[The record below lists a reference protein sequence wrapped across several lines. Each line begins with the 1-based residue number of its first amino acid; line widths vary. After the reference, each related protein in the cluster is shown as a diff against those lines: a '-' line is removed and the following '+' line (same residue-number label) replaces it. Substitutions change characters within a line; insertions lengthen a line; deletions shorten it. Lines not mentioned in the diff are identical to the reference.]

1 MVEPALVVDFNEDL
15 GELSVLGLVL
25 LVELE
30 LLLGVESTKATILF
44 LGIWLSEFLN
54 KCLVA
59 LEATSTTSEITK

>member
-44 LGIWLSEFLN
+44 LGILLSEFLN

-59 LEATSTTSEITK
+59 VETTSTTSEITK

>member
-1 MVEPALVVDFNEDL
+1 MVEPALVVDLD
-15 GELSVLGLVL
+15 ELFVLGLVL